1 MSEKDKFTL
10 RRACRARLVPRGT
23 KVLLSEGV
31 EFFAWRARGGEYEVF
46 GLFGAALIDAADAAG
61 IGIPGVAA
69 KLCSPVQPPAG
80 ADCGAPENAPEE
92 AGAGVSQDDLWS
104 VAKTVYDPE
113 IPVNIVDLG
122 LVYSMEIKSEDG
134 KNKVFVDMT
143 LTAPGCALGPVI
155 ANDLKEKIE
164 SLPSVAEAVV
174 NIVWDPPWNQDM
186 MSQEARMTLGLL

>member
-10 RRACRARLVPRGT
+10 KRACRARLVPRGT
-23 KVLLSEGV
+23 KALLSEGT
-31 EFFAWRARGGEYEVF
+31 ELFAWRARGGEYEVF
-46 GLFGAALIDAADAAG
+46 GLFGAAMIDAADAAG

-69 KLCSPVQPPAG
+69 KLCSQAQPPADENCETPG
-80 ADCGAPENAPEE
+80 KALEDAD
-92 AGAGVSQDDLWS
+92 AGVSQEDLWN

-122 LVYSMEIKSEDG
+122 LVYSMDIKSEDG